1 MARVTVEDCID
12 KVENRFELVLL
23 AAFRARSLHNGDEPT
38 VPQDNDKAGV
48 VALREIAEE
57 TMGVAELK
65 EDVIKSLQLYQD
77 EDIEDNISEETSPNA
92 EDNAEDNVEDNAED
106 NAEETNET
114 NKLSAKDDE
123 INTESNHNDIEK
135 QSKESDEFSDLDSSN
150 DISDETVEKSV

>member
-92 EDNAEDNVEDNAED
+92 EDNAEDN
-106 NAEETNET
+106 AEETNET
-114 NKLSAKDDE
+114 NELSAKDDE

-135 QSKESDEFSDLDSSN
+135 QSKEPDESSDLDSSN

>member
-57 TMGVAELK
+57 TMGVADLK

-92 EDNAEDNVEDNAED
+92 E
-106 NAEETNET
+106 ETNET
-114 NKLSAKDDE
+114 NETNELSAKDDE

-135 QSKESDEFSDLDSSN
+135 QSKESDESSDLDSSN

>member
-38 VPQDNDKAGV
+38 VSQDNDKAGV

-92 EDNAEDNVEDNAED
+92 EHNAEDNAED
-106 NAEETNET
+106 NAEETNETNET

-135 QSKESDEFSDLDSSN
+135 QSKESDESSDLDSSN

>member
-92 EDNAEDNVEDNAED
+92 E
-106 NAEETNET
+106 ETNET
-114 NKLSAKDDE
+114 IKLSAKDDE

>member
-23 AAFRARSLHNGDEPT
+23 AAFRARSLHNGEEPT

-57 TMGVAELK
+57 TMGVADLK

-92 EDNAEDNVEDNAED
+92 EDNAEDNVE
-106 NAEETNET
+106 ETNET
-114 NKLSAKDDE
+114 NELSAKDDE

-135 QSKESDEFSDLDSSN
+135 QSKESDESSDLDSSN

>member
-92 EDNAEDNVEDNAED
+92 EDNVEDNAED

>member
-38 VPQDNDKAGV
+38 VSQDNDKAGV

-77 EDIEDNISEETSPNA
+77 EDIEDNISEEISP
-92 EDNAEDNVEDNAED
+92 NAED